1 LLSLR
6 LFNYLRG
13 YLVVEITG
21 VTTEK
26 LINLCTYKGI
36 YLWDIKW
43 RKNSII
49 SKIHIDDF
57 RRVRPLARKTHCSI
71 KIKGRYG
78 LPFFV
83 YSIRNRKM
91 LLAGGLLFC
100 ICLYVMSSFIW
111 FVRVS
116 GLTSL
121 QEETVLNIV
130 RQAGLKPGVQ
140 KNRLDL
146 KHVEHLLLLQIPEIS
161 WTGITIQGT
170 RAVVEIAEKTMEP
183 VQDKTPAH
191 IIASKDGLMEEIIAL
206 VGETAVQRGETVR
219 KGQVL
224 ISGTIMPRIKDEAG
238 NMVQAPNGQ
247 PQQIRAQGI
256 TKARIWYQA
265 YGESSMIKQVRQ
277 RTGRTFT
284 HVVLKAGQWEKI
296 VKEGIV
302 PFGDYEIE
310 QTSKKPTSW
319 RNKDVPVESNVITFY
334 ETVIADIPL
343 TPDEARE
350 EAKRLA
356 LEALRKQI
364 PEDAQV
370 LSRNIEVI
378 KTSETDIVRIKVV
391 VETLEDIGNI
401 HKINNVQ

>member
-91 LLAGGLLFC
+91 LLAGGLLFG

>member
-1 LLSLR
+1 MLSLR